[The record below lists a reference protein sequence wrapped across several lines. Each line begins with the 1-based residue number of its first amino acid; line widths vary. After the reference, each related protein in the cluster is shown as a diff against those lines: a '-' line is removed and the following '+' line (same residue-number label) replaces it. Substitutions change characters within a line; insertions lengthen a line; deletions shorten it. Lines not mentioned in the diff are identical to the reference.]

1 MDKKPYITTTSEAI
15 DFAFGVIM
23 IGILLILAPVLTH
36 INVVDE
42 YGKEALGPCFGAL
55 TKNST
60 AVEIK
65 NPEKYSGY
73 SVIIDTVRY
82 EYTQSGQ
89 KVKEEKEEEPSK
101 KQTMKINGK
110 EYVLE

>member
-1 MDKKPYITTTSEAI
+1 MDKKPFIKTTCEAL
-15 DFAFGVIM
+15 DFVFGVIM
-23 IGILLILAPVLTH
+23 IGILLMLTPLLTH

-42 YGKEALGPCFGAL
+42 YSKDALGPCFGAL
-55 TKNST
+55 TRHSETKD
-60 AVEIK
+60 IK

-73 SVIIDTVRY
+73 SVIIDTVKY

-89 KVKEEKEEEPSK
+89 KVKEDELPK

>member
-1 MDKKPYITTTSEAI
+1 MDKKPYINTTCEAL
-15 DFAFGVIM
+15 DFVFGVIL
-23 IGILLILAPVLTH
+23 IGILLMLTPLLTH
-36 INVVDE
+36 INVVDKFSE
-42 YGKEALGPCFGAL
+42 DALGPCFGAI
-55 TKNST
+55 TGHSDMKD
-60 AVEIK
+60 IK

-73 SVIIDTVRY
+73 SVIIDTVKY

-89 KVKEEKEEEPSK
+89 KVREDELPK

>member
-1 MDKKPYITTTSEAI
+1 MEKKPYVCVTDNGL
-15 DFAFGVIM
+15 DFTFCVIM
-23 IGILLILAPVLTH
+23 IGILMILIPLLTH
-36 INVVDE
+36 MNVVDQ
-42 YGKEALGPCFGAL
+42 YGERALGPCFGAL
-55 TKNST
+55 TKNSST
-60 AVEIK
+60 EDIR

-73 SVIIDTVRY
+73 SIVIDTVRY

-89 KVKEEKEEEPSK
+89 KVKEEEPPK

>member
-1 MDKKPYITTTSEAI
+1 MNKKPYIETTSEAI

-36 INVVDE
+36 INVVDDHS
-42 YGKEALGPCFGAL
+42 KEALGPCFGAL

-60 AVEIK
+60 VDDVR

-82 EYTQSGQ
+82 EYTQSNQ
-89 KVKEEKEEEPSK
+89 KVKVKEEEPPK

>member
-1 MDKKPYITTTSEAI
+1 MFWCNYWPRRYE
-15 DFAFGVIM
+15 G
-23 IGILLILAPVLTH
+23 
-36 INVVDE
+36 
-42 YGKEALGPCFGAL
+42 Y
-55 TKNST
+55 
-60 AVEIK
+60 K

-73 SVIIDTVRY
+73 SVIIDTVKY

-89 KVKEEKEEEPSK
+89 KVREDELPK

>member
-1 MDKKPYITTTSEAI
+1 MDKKPYISTTCEAL
-15 DFAFGVIM
+15 DFVFGVIM
-23 IGILLILAPVLTH
+23 IGILLMLAPLLTH
-36 INVVDE
+36 VNVVDKFSE
-42 YGKEALGPCFGAL
+42 DALGPCFGAI
-55 TKNST
+55 TGHSDMKD
-60 AVEIK
+60 IK

-73 SVIIDTVRY
+73 SVIIDTVKY

-89 KVKEEKEEEPSK
+89 KVREDEIPK

>member
-1 MDKKPYITTTSEAI
+1 MDKKPYINTTCEVM
-15 DFAFGVIM
+15 DFVFGVVL
-23 IGILLILAPVLTH
+23 IGILLSITPLLTH
-36 INVVDE
+36 VNVVDKFSE
-42 YGKEALGPCFGAL
+42 EALGPCFGAI
-55 TKNST
+55 T
-60 AVEIK
+60 AHSDMNDIK

-73 SVIIDTVRY
+73 SVIIDTVKY

-89 KVKEEKEEEPSK
+89 KIREDDPPK

>member
-1 MDKKPYITTTSEAI
+1 MDKKPYITTTGEAL
-15 DFAFGVIM
+15 DFVCGVIM
-23 IGILLILAPVLTH
+23 IGILLTLAPLLTH
-36 INVVDE
+36 VNVVDKFSE
-42 YGKEALGPCFGAL
+42 DARGPCFGAI
-55 TKNST
+55 TGHSDMKD
-60 AVEIK
+60 IK

-73 SVIIDTVRY
+73 SVIIDTVKY

-89 KVKEEKEEEPSK
+89 KVREDEPPK